1 MRISNNREN
10 GGNRSNI
17 NLVNLDNSPASHEM
31 SRLESGIY
39 NGGIGRE
46 NNASPLR
53 NVHDG
58 RSGRNEEIHN
68 NSETRK
74 DSDKSDKSDI
84 LVYIANMISG
94 SVSIMYISLLVML
107 IINKNI
113 KWFYIL
119 ILIFIINICTIIFKI
134 FLMRFD
140 SPFLYRPNG
149 CEDEHRLM
157 DFLHHN
163 FILEGIMKKID
174 VNHYKQFGLPSIHVT
189 TAMSILTLVYFYFPK
204 YKQLTLKSGIVYII
218 LLGFSRMYLNCH
230 TFIQVL
236 SGLIFGYTAGIIA
249 YKVCN
254 K

>member
-1 MRISNNREN
+1 
-10 GGNRSNI
+10 
-17 NLVNLDNSPASHEM
+17 
-31 SRLESGIY
+31 
-39 NGGIGRE
+39 
-46 NNASPLR
+46 
-53 NVHDG
+53 
-58 RSGRNEEIHN
+58 
-68 NSETRK
+68 
-74 DSDKSDKSDI
+74 
-84 LVYIANMISG
+84 
-94 SVSIMYISLLVML
+94 ML
-107 IINKNI
+107 IKNKNI

-119 ILIFIINICTIIFKI
+119 ILIFIINICTIILKI

>member
-1 MRISNNREN
+1 
-10 GGNRSNI
+10 
-17 NLVNLDNSPASHEM
+17 M

-74 DSDKSDKSDI
+74 DSDKSDI

-119 ILIFIINICTIIFKI
+119 ILIFIINICTIILKI

>member
-17 NLVNLDNSPASHEM
+17 NLVNLANSPASHEM
-31 SRLESGIY
+31 SRLEGGIY

-68 NSETRK
+68 NSETK
-74 DSDKSDKSDI
+74 KESDKSDI

>member
-1 MRISNNREN
+1 MSNLDKKMSIKMGN
-10 GGNRSNI
+10 GYNN
-17 NLVNLDNSPASHEM
+17 NLVNLSNSPASHEM

-39 NGGIGRE
+39 NGGMNRV
-46 NNASPLR
+46 NNASPMR

-58 RSGRNEEIHN
+58 RSGRNEEIHSN
-68 NSETRK
+68 YETKK
-74 DSDKSDKSDI
+74 DSGKI
-84 LVYIANMISG
+84 AVLVYIADMISG
-94 SVSIMYISLLVML
+94 SVSIMYISLIVML

-134 FLMRFD
+134 LLIRFD
-140 SPFLYRPNG
+140 YPFLYRPNG
-149 CEDEHRLM
+149 CEDEHRLT

-174 VNHYKQFGLPSIHVT
+174 VDQYKQYGLPSIHVT
-189 TAMSILTLVYFYFPK
+189 TAASILTLVYFYFPK
-204 YKQLTLKSGIVYII
+204 YKQLTLKSGIVYMI
-218 LLGFSRMYLNCH
+218 LLGFSRIYLNCH

>member
-1 MRISNNREN
+1 
-10 GGNRSNI
+10 
-17 NLVNLDNSPASHEM
+17 M
-31 SRLESGIY
+31 SRLEGGIY

-74 DSDKSDKSDI
+74 DSDKSDI

>member
-1 MRISNNREN
+1 MTNLDRKTRIN
-10 GGNRSNI
+10 GGNGYNI
-17 NLVNLDNSPASHEM
+17 NLVNSSISPESPEM
-31 SRLESGIY
+31 SVSETLLYNKERDRGNSISRLK
-39 NGGIGRE
+39 
-46 NNASPLR
+46 
-53 NVHDG
+53 NVHHG
-58 RSGRNEEIHN
+58 RSGRNDEIHS
-68 NSETRK
+68 NSETKK
-74 DSDKSDKSDI
+74 DSGKSDV
-84 LVYIANMISG
+84 LVYIADMISG
-94 SVSIMYISLLVML
+94 SVSIMYISLIVML

-140 SPFLYRPNG
+140 SPFLYRPSG
-149 CEDEHRLM
+149 CEDEHRLT

-163 FILEGIMKKID
+163 FILEEIMKKID
-174 VNHYKQFGLPSIHVT
+174 VDHYKKYGLPSIHVS
-189 TAMSILTLVYFYFPK
+189 TAASILTLVYFYFPK
-204 YKQLTLKSGIVYII
+204 YKQLTLKSGIVYMI

-254 K
+254 

>member
-1 MRISNNREN
+1 MSNFDKKVSTKM
-10 GGNRSNI
+10 GNRYNN
-17 NLVNLDNSPASHEM
+17 NLVNLTNSPESHKM

-39 NGGIGRE
+39 HEGTNRV
-46 NNASPLR
+46 NNAYLMR

-58 RSGRNEEIHN
+58 RSGRNEEIHI
-68 NSETRK
+68 NSETKK
-74 DSDKSDKSDI
+74 DSGKSDV
-84 LVYIANMISG
+84 LVYIADMISG

-134 FLMRFD
+134 LIMRFD
-140 SPFLYRPNG
+140 YPFMYRPNG

-163 FILEGIMKKID
+163 FILEGIMKKIN
-174 VNHYKQFGLPSIHVT
+174 VNQYKQYGLPSIHIT
-189 TAMSILTLVYFYFPK
+189 TAVSILTLVYFYFPK
-204 YKQLTLKSGIVYII
+204 YKQLTLKSGIVYMI
-218 LLGFSRMYLNCH
+218 LLGFSRLYLNCH

-254 K
+254 

>member
-1 MRISNNREN
+1 MLNFDKKVSIKMGNGYNN
-10 GGNRSNI
+10 
-17 NLVNLDNSPASHEM
+17 NLVNLSNSPESHEM
-31 SRLESGIY
+31 SRLDSGIY
-39 NGGIGRE
+39 NGGMNRV

-58 RSGRNEEIHN
+58 RSGRNEEIHS
-68 NSETRK
+68 NSETKK
-74 DSDKSDKSDI
+74 DNGKSHV
-84 LVYIANMISG
+84 LVYIADMISG

-119 ILIFIINICTIIFKI
+119 ILIFIINICSIIFKI
-134 FLMRFD
+134 ILMRFD

-149 CEDEHRLM
+149 CEDENRLT

-174 VNHYKQFGLPSIHVT
+174 VHQYKQYGLPSIHVT
-189 TAMSILTLVYFYFPK
+189 TAASILTLVYFYFPK
-204 YKQLTLKSGIVYII
+204 YKQLTLKSGIVYMI

-254 K
+254 